1 MIRITKTQ
9 LLNFTLQK
17 NFLAVSKAP
26 DLATYLNACL
36 ALPAEDP
43 LSPFLAAHLR
53 LADFTPQNLSHARD
67 QVRQLCY
74 TPLMR
79 GEAHLV
85 GLEDLSWLHAATQ
98 RQIKRSFNVEWI
110 NWQVTVDEIDAL
122 GEKILTLLSEE
133 PATLEDLER
142 RLGNDLVQTL
152 TYTTRGGHVKTIS
165 NVALALQ
172 WLWAMK
178 KVLLGWIDIS
188 DIRLG
193 EAIRCYTKSG
203 LPGLTLDAMP
213 SEAEAQTRLVKA
225 YLAAFGPAT
234 EADIDFWT
242 GFSKGERARATGKLF
257 RDLTQVLVEGMP
269 GTMFL
274 LKGQAE
280 ALRETSTEAKFTSI
294 HFLPQDD
301 NFIKAYKAS
310 RARFLANPKMQ
321 GRIFK
326 GSGEVVPSILIQGQI
341 MGTWGWDEGEVKW
354 RLFEEVETEVLRG
367 VEAEARRVQAFII
380 ITHDISLT

>member
-26 DLATYLNACL
+26 DLAAYLNACL

-43 LSPFLAAHLR
+43 LSPLLAAHLR
-53 LADFTPQNLSHARD
+53 LADFTPQTLSHARD

-85 GLEDLSWLHAATQ
+85 RLEDLSWLHAATQ
-98 RQIKRSFNVEWI
+98 RQLKRSFNVEWI
-110 NWQVTVDEIDAL
+110 NWRVTVDEIDAL
-122 GEKILTLLSEE
+122 GEKIFLLLAEG

-152 TYTTRGGHVKTIS
+152 TYTTRGGRVKTIS
-165 NVALALQ
+165 NVALALR

-178 KVLLGWIDIS
+178 EVLLGWRD
-188 DIRLG
+188 DLG
-193 EAIRCYTKSG
+193 ILFREAKIYYPLSVWH
-203 LPGLTLDAMP
+203 PDLTLDAMP
-213 SEAEAQTRLVKA
+213 SETEAQTRLVKA

-234 EADIDFWT
+234 EADIDSWT

-257 RDLTQVLVEGMP
+257 RDLTQVLVEGLP

-274 LKGQAE
+274 LKTQAE
-280 ALRETSTEAKFTSI
+280 ALRETSTEAKFISI

-354 RLFEEVETEVLRG
+354 RLFEEVEAELLRE
-367 VEAEARRVQAFII
+367 VEAEARRVQTFIGR
-380 ITHDISLT
+380 